1 MVASQSPVC
10 QSCAMPMTKP
20 GDSALILM
28 ALNTMST
35 APTVCR
41 KASSP
46 HPTRPSRIWQIPTLT

>member
-46 HPTRPSRIWQIPTLT
+46 HST